1 MKLQKIPLI
10 DELMKE
16 YNQIKNSF
24 ILSDFEKTI
33 ISGGRFV
40 EIVLK
45 SILMYYN
52 IRNMDF
58 RKFKFDKMFNILVN
72 LQKKNAKDEIL
83 TLAVP
88 IVAKSIYTL
97 RSKKKVAHFKEIDP
111 NFIDAKY
118 VIEAS
123 DWIFSQLLL
132 FMEKI
137 DEHKMKEVLD
147 KFIERKVPFV
157 EKFEDGSILILKENL
172 PFSDELLLFLY
183 TNYPKRVKKDEI
195 ISSIRPRY
203 PQLLNTTLQRLE
215 KKKFIHINKNG
226 IKLTKLG
233 IIKVE
238 KIIKNGSLSL
248 KLD

>member
-1 MKLQKIPLI
+1 MMKLQKIPLI
-10 DELMKE
+10 DELIKE

-40 EIVLK
+40 EIVLR
-45 SILMYYN
+45 SILIYYEQD
-52 IRNMDF
+52 IDF
-58 RKFKFDKMFNILVN
+58 RKSKFDKMFNILIN
-72 LQKKNAKDEIL
+72 LQKLSTKDEIL
-83 TLAVP
+83 TLALP

-132 FMEKI
+132 FMERI
-137 DEHKMKEVLD
+137 DEHKMKEALD
-147 KFIERKVPFV
+147 KFVERKLPIV

-172 PFSDELLLFLY
+172 PFSDEFLLFLY

-195 ISSIRPRY
+195 IFSMKPKYS
-203 PQLLNTTLQRLE
+203 QLLTTTLRRLE
-215 KKKFIHINKNG
+215 GKKLIHINKNG

-233 IIKVE
+233 IMRVE
-238 KIIKNGSLSL
+238 KIIKRFHCL
-248 KLD
+248 

>member
-1 MKLQKIPLI
+1 MMKLQEIPLI
-10 DELMKE
+10 NELIKE

-33 ISGGRFV
+33 ISGGIFV
-40 EIVLK
+40 EIVLR
-45 SILMYYN
+45 SILIYYN
-52 IRNMDF
+52 VQNIDF
-58 RKFKFDKMFNILVN
+58 RKSKFDKMFNTLIN
-72 LQKKNAKDEIL
+72 LQKLSAKDEIL
-83 TLAVP
+83 TLVVP

-137 DEHKMKEVLD
+137 NEHKMKEVLD
-147 KFIERKVPFV
+147 KFVERKLPVV

-172 PFSDELLLFLY
+172 PFSDELLLLLY
-183 TNYPKRVKKDEI
+183 INYPKRVKKDEI
-195 ISSIRPRY
+195 IFSVKPKY
-203 PQLLNTTLQRLE
+203 PQLLSTTLRRLE
-215 KKKFIHINKNG
+215 RKKFIHINKNG

-233 IIKVE
+233 IIRVE
-238 KIIKNGSLSL
+238 KIIKKVSASLQ
-248 KLD
+248 